1 MKRTKTPFMQWI
13 DRPLDR
19 DPLLRR
25 HVEETL
31 NKMRLDQDL
40 ATLRA
45 ARRLSQ
51 SRLASLPGARE
62 APGHYWQN
70 LFAVLA
76 AEGFAVALLNPMRT
90 RRFAGE
96 DLARAK
102 TDALDAVGIA
112 RFAAQKRPAVPR
124 LPEAATQE
132 LRELVRLRDRLRQEF
147 GDRTRQLHRLVDL
160 GFPEF
165 TRVIPDLK
173 GRLATGL
180 LARRPTAAALPR
192 GP

>member
-1 MKRTKTPFMQWI
+1 MKRTNPPFMQWI
-13 DRPLDR
+13 DRQLDR
-19 DPLLRR
+19 DPLFRR

-51 SRLASLPGARE
+51 SRLASMLVAME
-62 APGHYWQN
+62 ATGHYWHN
-70 LFAVLA
+70 LFAVLV

-102 TDALDAVGIA
+102 TDAIDAVGIA
-112 RFAAQKRPAVPR
+112 RFAAQKRPA
-124 LPEAATQE
+124 
-132 LRELVRLRDRLRQEF
+132 
-147 GDRTRQLHRLVDL
+147 HR
-160 GFPEF
+160 G
-165 TRVIPDLK
+165 
-173 GRLATGL
+173 GRIK
-180 LARRPTAAALPR
+180 RHNK
-192 GP
+192 

>member
-1 MKRTKTPFMQWI
+1 MKRTNPPFMQWI
-13 DRPLDR
+13 DRQLDR
-19 DPLLRR
+19 DPLFRR

-51 SRLASLPGARE
+51 SRLASMLVAME
-62 APGHYWQN
+62 ATGHYWQN
-70 LFAVLA
+70 LFTVLV

-112 RFAAQKRPAVPR
+112 RFGAQKRPA
-124 LPEAATQE
+124 
-132 LRELVRLRDRLRQEF
+132 
-147 GDRTRQLHRLVDL
+147 HR
-160 GFPEF
+160 G
-165 TRVIPDLK
+165 
-173 GRLATGL
+173 GRIK
-180 LARRPTAAALPR
+180 RHNK
-192 GP
+192 